1 MRHPLT
7 DTYRNGRE
15 QLLELGRS
23 LMPSEGDIM
32 TTACPAWSVK
42 DVFAHLAGI
51 STDIMTGNTEG
62 AATEAWADGHV
73 AARVDRS
80 LADVLDEWSTA
91 GPEVSNVMEEAGEA
105 FPFQLF
111 VDQWTHEWD
120 IRAALGA
127 QASAESD
134 DSVFTHFLSEFDA
147 VMSADGAEQGLDRL
161 TLEIDGQRL
170 EVGTGA
176 HLGEVSL
183 TTFEF
188 ARISMGRR
196 SRRQLMELDWPDGDM
211 SAHIDVLVRW
221 SVAEFDVHD
230 PIILTS

>member
-1 MRHPLT
+1 M
-7 DTYRNGRE
+7 
-15 QLLELGRS
+15 
-23 LMPSEGDIM
+23 M
-32 TTACPAWSVK
+32 TSACPLWSVK
-42 DVFAHLAGI
+42 DVYAHLAGI
-51 STDIMTGNTEG
+51 STDILNGNTEG

-73 AARVDRS
+73 AARSDRS
-80 LADVLDEWSTA
+80 LEQVLDEWSTA

-127 QASAESD
+127 QASSESD
-134 DSVFTHFLSEFDA
+134 DSVFAHYLDQFHSVMASDA
-147 VMSADGAEQGLDRL
+147 EERGLDRL
-161 TLEIDGQRL
+161 TVEVDGRRFD
-170 EVGTGA
+170 VGTGE

-196 SRRQLMELDWPDGDM
+196 SRRQLMELDWPEGDM
-211 SAHIDVLVRW
+211 APHIDVLVRW